1 MRYKQLEQKKMNNT
15 AQQILESAYEL
26 FLDKGYKNVT
36 TRDIASYAGV
46 NLGLITY
53 YFGTKDQLGSMV
65 LDSINEMLY
74 QKAFETKL
82 PDDTGSAEK
91 LCVYTVI
98 LWRYSDKKMFRFAS
112 ELANTNK
119 ENLRMGNTFQNLAW
133 AVIQDYHLSVTPLEN
148 EVYLT
153 VFKSS
158 ELALIQRMF
167 DHSLNITLEDIAD
180 ILLSNYFFNIG
191 LSDQTIL
198 FILNRCRDI
207 LQSLPLEAK

>member
-91 LCVYTVI
+91 LCVYTVL

-133 AVIQDYHLSVTPLEN
+133 AVIQDYHLSVTPLE
-148 EVYLT
+148 
-153 VFKSS
+153 K
-158 ELALIQRMF
+158 F